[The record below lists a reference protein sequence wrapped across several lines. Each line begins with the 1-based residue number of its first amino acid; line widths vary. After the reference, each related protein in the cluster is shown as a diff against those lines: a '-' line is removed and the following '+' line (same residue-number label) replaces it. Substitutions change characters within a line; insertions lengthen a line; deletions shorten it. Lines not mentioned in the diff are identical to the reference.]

1 MLSPDLQKTQEYIAQ
16 FATNAQHEYVVTEHL
31 LYGLLEN
38 DSAKQL
44 LLSLQADLTELSKA
58 LLDFF
63 EQYVGKKAQ
72 DKPIMT
78 RAVERV
84 FRRAIFQ
91 VQASQTG
98 RLVEGADILVALM
111 NEYESFAVSLLHQ
124 QGVTRLRLLRHLSA
138 KKRDDTQKNDD
149 DIHKKQQKHKKK
161 KSALESYANNLN
173 EKAQNNKTDPLIGRT
188 DEVARVAQILA
199 RRRKNNPLLVG
210 DAGVG
215 KTAIAEGLAW
225 LIVKGE
231 IAEVLKPVVIYALDL
246 AALVAGTKYRGDI
259 EARIKDLLDE
269 LKEKPNAILFVDEIH
284 TMVGAGASQNSN
296 MDVSNLLKPA
306 LSSGE
311 LRCIGAT
318 TFVEYRQVFEKD
330 GALSRRFQKVDVN
343 EPSIADTI
351 AILHGLK
358 SHYEQFH
365 NVKYDD
371 DVIQLAV
378 ELSVKHIHGKFLP
391 DKAID
396 VIDEVGAFQNLNR
409 ADGIFA
415 KRDDTPNK
423 KPVDR
428 LLTDDELKSL
438 KKISPTDNDKSTDNQ
453 STNKTDNHPKP
464 IAITPE
470 MVEQVIAKIA
480 RIPPKSVSQDDT
492 SVLKNL
498 ADNLKQVVFEQ
509 EQAVDTVVGAIKLAR
524 AGLKSENKPIGS
536 FLLAGPTGVGKTE
549 ICRQLANLL
558 GVPLIR
564 FDMSE
569 YMEAHTVS
577 RLIGSPPGYV
587 GFDKGGLLTEKI
599 EQNPHCV
606 LLLDELEK
614 AHSDVFNL
622 LLQVMDNGT
631 LTDTN
636 GRSVSFRQVILM
648 MTSNVGAFEMGRASM
663 GFMEQDHSQDNQKAI
678 EQTFRPEFRNRL
690 DAVVHFSPLQ
700 PSAMSA
706 IVDKFLDELQR
717 LLDDKGVLL
726 QVDDKVR
733 AYLAKKGYD
742 PKMGARPMNRL
753 IQNELKKPLAEL
765 ILFGDLADN
774 KTISVVLDDDEKL
787 QFVPSKGKLWWVFF
801 ECYKRSVWWQF
812 Y

>member
-1 MLSPDLQKTQEYIAQ
+1 MSSHDPIVYFQNKLTDLARQHH
-16 FATNAQHEYVVTEHL
+16 HEYVLTEHL
-31 LYGLLEN
+31 LWI
-38 DSAKQL
+38 
-44 LLSLQADLTELSKA
+44 LLSDDHAVPIFEHFEVNVPELQGALSE
-58 LLDFF
+58 FF
-63 EQYVGKKAQ
+63 DAYVSKKQ
-72 DKPIMT
+72 TKDPILSQM
-78 RAVERV
+78 VVRV
-84 FRRAIFQ
+84 FRRAVFQ
-91 VQASQTG
+91 VQASRG
-98 RLVEGADILVALM
+98 GGVFFGSDLLLALLS
-111 NEYESFAVSLLHQ
+111 ERESFATNLLNQH
-124 QGVTRLRLLRHLSA
+124 GLTRLSLLRHLASLQRRA
-138 KKRDDTQKNDD
+138 RQQEPHLATDDEDD
-149 DIHKKQQKHKKK
+149 DRPSRSRVQE
-161 KSALESYANNLN
+161 SALDAYATNLN
-173 EKAQNNKTDPLIGRT
+173 EKAKNGKTDPLIGRA
-188 DEVARVAQILA
+188 DEVARLAQILI

-225 LIVKGE
+225 LIVNGKV
-231 IAEVLKPVVIYALDL
+231 ATALADTVIYALDVGS
-246 AALVAGTKYRGDI
+246 LVAGTKYRGDF
-259 EARIKDLLDE
+259 ENRIKAL
-269 LKEKPNAILFVDEIH
+269 LKEIKNKPNIVLFIDEIH
-284 TMVGAGASQNSN
+284 TLIGAGASQNSS
-296 MDVSNLLKPA
+296 MDASNLLKPA
-306 LSSGE
+306 LANGE

-330 GALSRRFQKVDVN
+330 GALSRRFQKIDVN
-343 EPSIADTI
+343 EPSIADAV

-409 ADGIFA
+409 
-415 KRDDTPNK
+415 
-423 KPVDR
+423 KPPILEQVQEKV
-428 LLTDDELKSL
+428 LEK
-438 KKISPTDNDKSTDNQ
+438 DNQ
-453 STNKTDNHPKP
+453 NQEHKAVAEP

-470 MVEQVIAKIA
+470 MVEQVIAKMA
-480 RIPPKSVSQDDT
+480 RIPPKSVSKDDT

-765 ILFGDLADN
+765 ILFGDLADD
-774 KTISVVLDDDEKL
+774 KTITVVLDDDEKL
-787 QFVPSKGKLWWVFF
+787 QFVPSKGKL
-801 ECYKRSVWWQF
+801 
-812 Y
+812 